1 MKKYFT
7 YLIAALALLSLIG
20 CGNQKQNKSTASS
33 SKPSLE
39 KKNDKSQKSSSKAS
53 SEKSASQ
60 PAATTPSSSAPLSE
74 SIGTLTAEDEAAIRA
89 LIENG
94 HSMYFSRLVKPET
107 VLGFGND
114 YGEILSYRQDELLDY
129 YNTYSPE
136 TYQLED
142 VIQKQEAQVTSD
154 SIKAMS
160 EAERI
165 ELSKS
170 KTSGWLYSSKDQAFY
185 EFVAGGRGG
194 AAPPIIIPPVSEWVI
209 NDDSVIVKATMAG
222 NVGSSYR
229 YVLKRNNKDYSGG
242 AQQTRFYAVSRE
254 TID

>member
-7 YLIAALALLSLIG
+7 YLIAVLALFSLAA
-20 CGNQKQNKSTASS
+20 CSNQHQT
-33 SKPSLE
+33 
-39 KKNDKSQKSSSKAS
+39 KKTAS
-53 SEKSASQ
+53 SEKLVSQ
-60 PAATTPSSSAPLSE
+60 SKEPFSSSSNTPSD
-74 SIGTLTAEDEAAIRA
+74 SIGTLTAEDEADIRA

-94 HSMYFSRLVKPET
+94 HTMFFSKLVKPET
-107 VLGFGND
+107 VLRFGND
-114 YGEILSYRQDELLDY
+114 YGGILSYRQDELLDY

-160 EAERI
+160 EAEQI

-170 KTSGWLYSSKDQAFY
+170 KASGWLYSSKDQAFY
-185 EFVAGGRGG
+185 EFVSGGRGG

-209 NDDSVIVKATMAG
+209 DEDTVIVKATMAG
-222 NVGSSYR
+222 NVGYSYR

-242 AQQTRFYAVSRE
+242 AQKTRFYAVSRE